1 MAPMPALMLAFG
13 GKSGFQALPMRPLR
27 LQRPP
32 AAPPGAANMAPL
44 PDPES
49 SVAEPAAERSAAN
62 ATVEKVGAD
71 APEETDLPRSRAGR
85 HSQLLG
91 HAEAPQPA
99 GEEQEAVPP
108 PEPQAAKSGNPRP
121 EQHGPTAAAEDATDP
136 ETAKPSHPHRL
147 EMTIDSLPHHDLT
160 EPIPIHIDPLG
171 DTVFT
176 ATMANLDIMATGNS
190 IGEALLL
197 LKEQI
202 EFVYSDLNRRT
213 KRSPDQTVTLQMLH
227 TYIAP
232 SSTKPAWL

>member
-13 GKSGFQALPMRPLR
+13 GKSGFQALAMRPLR
-27 LQRPP
+27 PQRPP
-32 AAPPGAANMAPL
+32 TAPPGADRMAPE

-49 SVAEPAAERSAAN
+49 RVAELAAERSVAD
-62 ATVEKVGAD
+62 ATAEKVEAEAAAD
-71 APEETDLPRSRAGR
+71 TDLPRSRAGR
-85 HSQLLG
+85 HLQLLG

-99 GEEQEAVPP
+99 GDEQEAVPP
-108 PEPQAAKSGNPRP
+108 PEPGAAKSGELGLEAQAPAVA
-121 EQHGPTAAAEDATDP
+121 TEDATEP
-136 ETAKPSHPHRL
+136 ETHPHRI

-190 IGEALLL
+190 IGEALLR

-202 EFVYSDLNRRT
+202 EFVYGDLNRRT
-213 KRSPDQTVTLQMLH
+213 KRSPDQTMTLQMLH

-232 SSTKPAWL
+232 SSTKPAWM